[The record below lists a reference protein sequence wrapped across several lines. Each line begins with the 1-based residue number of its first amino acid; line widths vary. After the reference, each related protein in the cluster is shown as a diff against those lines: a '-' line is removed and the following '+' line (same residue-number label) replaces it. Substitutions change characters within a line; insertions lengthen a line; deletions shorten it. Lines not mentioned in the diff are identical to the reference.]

1 MTRKV
6 AGSPTWSLHLRVCF
20 FFGEIKV
27 RGWQLVGFI
36 RGLGFLGF
44 GCLGFAGLWL
54 RNSKQELLVE
64 SRGA

>member
-6 AGSPTWSLHLRVCF
+6 AGSPTWSLHLRVFFGF

-36 RGLGFLGF
+36 RAWGF
-44 GCLGFAGLWL
+44 
-54 RNSKQELLVE
+54 
-64 SRGA
+64 